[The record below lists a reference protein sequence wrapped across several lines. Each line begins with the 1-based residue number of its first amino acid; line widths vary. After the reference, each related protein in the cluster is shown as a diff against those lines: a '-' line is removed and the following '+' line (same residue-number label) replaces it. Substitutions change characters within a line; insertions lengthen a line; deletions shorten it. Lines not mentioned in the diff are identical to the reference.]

1 MKFGLMTQLQLPKPW
16 TETSER
22 EAFWHCIDQAAA
34 GEQAG
39 FDYFW
44 ITEQH
49 FFIEIGHCPTPE
61 MVLAAI
67 GQRTTRMRLGFGVIL
82 VPLHNPFFVAERV
95 ATLDVLSNGRCEFG
109 AGRGTSPYVVEG
121 LGFDPAKG
129 RDMGREAM
137 EAILRML
144 ESDLFPGYE
153 GEHYRLP
160 PRHVIPRPVQR
171 PHPPIWVAASAL
183 ESWRYSGAQGFGCI
197 GVTRNTPAETAPFV
211 TAYREAIRNADAST
225 LVARVKNDQTGVFA
239 ISCVDQ
245 DDRRGRDLACAAAR
259 WYYGDNDAELNRV
272 RFATDG
278 GLNRVSDKIAGRS
291 NDQLIEDAMAIGGN
305 PDTVCRQIE
314 QWARIGIDQF
324 IFFLQA
330 GHTTHDQVMRSIE
343 LIGRHVIPRFAG

>member
-1 MKFGLMTQLQLPKPW
+1 MKFGLMTQIQLPKPW
-16 TETSER
+16 TATSER
-22 EAFWHCIDQAAA
+22 EAFWNSIEQAVA

-39 FDYFW
+39 FEYFW

-67 GQRTTRMRLGFGVIL
+67 SQRTTRMRLGFGVIL

-160 PRHVIPRPVQR
+160 PRHVVPRPIQR

-183 ESWRYSGAQGFGCI
+183 DSWRYAGLQGFGCI
-197 GVTRNTPAETAPFV
+197 GVTRNTPDETAPFV
-211 TAYREAIRNADAST
+211 RAFREGLRSADASS
-225 LVARVKNDQTGVFA
+225 LVARVKNDQAGVFA
-239 ISCVDQ
+239 ISCVDE
-245 DDRRGRDLACAAAR
+245 DDRRGRALACAAAR
-259 WYYGDNDAELNRV
+259 WYYGDNDAEVNRV

-278 GLNRVSDKIAGRS
+278 GVNRVNDKIASRS
-291 NDQLIEDAMAIGGN
+291 DDQLIEDAMAIGGS
-305 PDTVCRQIE
+305 PDTVCRQVE
-314 QWARIGIDQF
+314 RWAEIGIDQF

-330 GHTTHDQVMRSIE
+330 GRTTHEQVMRSIE